1 MAREKRPL
9 TTSDM
14 ERMQIPPRYYPKEIK
29 VDLFPEILRA
39 YLREIDTHVVA
50 GRGLLLCGNN
60 GIGKTTF
67 LCAALSEAR
76 RYRYTALF
84 VESAA
89 IKDFI
94 FQRTAFDAN
103 ESMIERMRSVQVLG
117 IDDLGKERADGKG
130 FNEQV
135 FDELLRHRML
145 HRRVTLIS
153 TNVTKAKLPDFLMR
167 STLEALRDCV
177 TPLEI
182 DGVNHRVEHAKE
194 ARGALGIKAAS

>member
-1 MAREKRPL
+1 MAQKRPL
-9 TTSDM
+9 TLSDM
-14 ERMQIPPRYYPKEIK
+14 ERMQIPPRYYPKEI
-29 VDLFPEILRA
+29 DTTRFPEILRA
-39 YLREIDTHVVA
+39 YLREIDSHVLA

-67 LCAALSEAR
+67 VCAALQEAR
-76 RYRYTALF
+76 RHRHTALF

-94 FQRTAFDAN
+94 FQRTPFDAQ

-153 TNVTKAKLPDFLMR
+153 TNVVKARLPDFLMK

-182 DGVNHRVEHAKE
+182 EGVNLRVEHARE
-194 ARGALGIKAAS
+194 ARDALGIKAAS